1 MEDSYLD
8 TYWENQ
14 YDIEPSFEQHEDYNA
29 FEEQQV
35 FEDRE
40 DRDPEDSWEEP
51 DYDYNRDEAPEHEP
65 REDFGH
71 FGEMGLWD

>member
-29 FEEQQV
+29 FEEQQI
-35 FEDRE
+35 FEDERLERE
-40 DRDPEDSWEEP
+40 DEYSSEP
-51 DYDYNRDEAPEHEP
+51 Q
-65 REDFGH
+65 EDFGY
-71 FGEMGLWD
+71 FGEAGLWD

>member
-8 TYWENQ
+8 SYWENQ

-35 FEDRE
+35 FEDERLERE
-40 DRDPEDSWEEP
+40 DEHSSEP
-51 DYDYNRDEAPEHEP
+51 Q
-65 REDFGH
+65 EDFGY
-71 FGEMGLWD
+71 FGEAGLWD